1 MKVKEAYITF
11 VVLALL
17 SAIPGFIFPQQTI
30 SAWANSHHNPLLDIL
45 FSFYSSLGEATG
57 IILALIIILLRDARF
72 FFYFAF
78 ALLLQALMV
87 SFFKHWLFADALR
100 PWWELK
106 EQMHVAEG
114 IFINKHHSFPSGHT
128 ATAFCVFG
136 FLSFSSK
143 KNIGAIF
150 WMLNAALIGYSRI
163 YLGQHYWIDVFAG
176 AFLGIF
182 FSGLLTYFYFK
193 NTHHYSLDN
202 KL

>member
-1 MKVKEAYITF
+1 MKVKEAYLTF

-30 SAWANSHHNPLLDIL
+30 SAWVNSHHSPLLDIL
-45 FSFYSSLGEATG
+45 FSFYSSLGETTG
-57 IILALIIILLRDARF
+57 IILALTLILLRDSRF

-106 EQMHVAEG
+106 EKLHVAEG

-143 KNIGAIF
+143 NTLGAIF

-176 AFLGIF
+176 AFFGIF
-182 FSGLLTYFYFK
+182 FSGLLMYFYFK